1 MLVGNKSQ
9 VVPQPATMP
18 GVKGAA
24 IQWLVAAGQG
34 AENFYMRRIIV
45 EKDGFIPVHT
55 HPEEHEIY
63 VLTGQGQATREGEAV
78 TVGPGDFLFI
88 PGGEPHGF
96 VNQGTDDLTFI
107 CCINVVK
114 G

>member
-1 MLVGNKSQ
+1 MLTGNKSQ
-9 VVPQPATMP
+9 VTPQPAGMP
-18 GVKGAA
+18 GVKGAS
-24 IQWLVAAGQG
+24 IQWLVAGDQG

-45 EKDGFIPVHT
+45 EKDGVIPVHT

-63 VLTGQGQATREGEAV
+63 VLTGQGEATGEGEV
-78 TVGPGDFLFI
+78 VKVGPGDFLFI

-96 VNQGTDDLTFI
+96 TNVGSEELTFI